1 LIDLVGVVV
10 GIVVGVILL
19 IGVSVI
25 ALIVIFKKR
34 KRKQTEIPINQ
45 IDKKMK
51 RENDQSTHSFSPY
64 SRFRLL
70 LINSFC
76 KSVETNKVDN

>member
-25 ALIVIFKKR
+25 ALIVIFKN
-34 KRKQTEIPINQ
+34 E
-45 IDKKMK
+45 
-51 RENDQSTHSFSPY
+51 RENKQKFQSTKLT
-64 SRFRLL
+64 R
-70 LINSFC
+70 
-76 KSVETNKVDN
+76 K